1 MRTVGI
7 VCEYNPLH
15 LGHARQL
22 THLRMQHPE
31 AAAVCLMSGLY
42 VQRGQPAVFS
52 RQVRARAALLAGA
65 DLVLELPVCY
75 ALAGAQRFAF
85 GAVQLAAAMGCVDLL
100 AFGAE
105 NADLLQ
111 LRQACTALQQEEV
124 NQTIRQL
131 LPSGIT
137 FAKARER
144 AVAAVYGEETALL
157 LQKPNNILAIEY
169 LCQLEKLPDAH
180 IQPLALGR
188 IGNTHDGEPVGEFAS
203 ASFLRGLM
211 LEGRWEQAQQYL
223 PQNVWQL
230 YRQAQQDGQLAD
242 LQLGERAVLSALRR
256 MEQREMAQL
265 ADLSEG
271 LENRL
276 YRASREACSLE
287 QLYAAVKSKRYP
299 LARVRRLVMNAF
311 LQLPAQMQM
320 LPPPYLRVLGMNER
334 GKQIL
339 SAMKRTASLPVSTS
353 LMKLARSTQAARQ
366 WAQVEA
372 AACDQYSI
380 FCQQIQASGSD
391 WSLPFVS
398 LLGKER
404 E

>member
-1 MRTVGI
+1 MKTAVI
-7 VCEYNPLH
+7 TAEYNPFH
-15 LGHARQL
+15 KGHRWQL
-22 THLRMQHPE
+22 E
-31 AAAVCLMSGLY
+31 
-42 VQRGQPAVFS
+42 
-52 RQVRARAALLAGA
+52 QVRAAGASHVAVVMSPDFTQRGTPAIFPKRLRAQAALQNGA

-75 ALAGAQRFAF
+75 ALAGSQRFAF
-85 GAVQLAAAMGCVDLL
+85 GAVQLSAAMGCVDLL

-124 NQTIRQL
+124 NQNIRQL

-242 LQLGERAVLSALRR
+242 LQLGERAILSALRR
-256 MEQREMAQL
+256 MEQKEMAQL

-311 LQLPAQMQM
+311 LQLPAQMQT

-398 LLGKER
+398 LLEQKD
-404 E
+404 

>member
-1 MRTVGI
+1 MKTAVI
-7 VCEYNPLH
+7 TAEYNPFH
-15 LGHARQL
+15 KGHRWQL
-22 THLRMQHPE
+22 E
-31 AAAVCLMSGLY
+31 
-42 VQRGQPAVFS
+42 
-52 RQVRARAALLAGA
+52 QVRAAGASHVAVVMSPDFTQRGTPAIFPKRLRAQAALQNGA

-105 NADLLQ
+105 DADLVQ

-131 LPSGIT
+131 LLSGIT

-230 YRQAQQDGQLAD
+230 YRQAQQDGQFAD

-256 MEQREMAQL
+256 MEQKEMAQL

-311 LQLPAQMQM
+311 LRLPAQMQM

-380 FCQQIQASGSD
+380 FCRQMQASGSD

>member
-1 MRTVGI
+1 MKTAVI
-7 VCEYNPLH
+7 TAEYNPFH
-15 LGHARQL
+15 KGHRWQL
-22 THLRMQHPE
+22 E
-31 AAAVCLMSGLY
+31 
-42 VQRGQPAVFS
+42 
-52 RQVRARAALLAGA
+52 QVRAAGASHVAVVMSPNFTQRGTPAIFPKRLRAQAALQNGA

-105 NADLLQ
+105 DADLVQ
-111 LRQACTALQQEEV
+111 LRQACTALRQEEV
-124 NQTIRQL
+124 NQNIRQL

-242 LQLGERAVLSALRR
+242 LQLGERAMLSALRR
-256 MEQREMAQL
+256 MEQKEMAQL

-311 LQLPAQMQM
+311 LQLPAQMQT
-320 LPPPYLRVLGMNER
+320 LSPPYLRVLGMNER

-353 LMKLARSTQAARQ
+353 LMKLARSTEAAHQ

>member
-1 MRTVGI
+1 MKTAI
-7 VCEYNPLH
+7 ITAEYNPFH
-15 LGHARQL
+15 KGHRWQL
-22 THLRMQHPE
+22 E
-31 AAAVCLMSGLY
+31 
-42 VQRGQPAVFS
+42 
-52 RQVRARAALLAGA
+52 QVRAAGASHVAVVMSPDFTQRGTPAIFPKRLRAQAALENGA

-105 NADLLQ
+105 DADLVQ

-131 LPSGIT
+131 LQSGIT

-203 ASFLRGLM
+203 ASFLRGLI
-211 LEGRWEQAQQYL
+211 LEGRWEQAQRYL

-230 YRQAQQDGQLAD
+230 YRQAQQEGQIAD

-256 MEQREMAQL
+256 MEKSEMAQL

-334 GKQIL
+334 GKQIV
-339 SAMKRTASLPVSTS
+339 SAMKQTASLPVSTS
-353 LMKLARSTQAARQ
+353 LMKLARSTEAARQ

-380 FCQQIQASGSD
+380 FCRQVQASGSD

-398 LLGKER
+398 FLGKEQ

>member
-1 MRTVGI
+1 MKTAVI
-7 VCEYNPLH
+7 TAEYNPFH
-15 LGHARQL
+15 KGHRWQL
-22 THLRMQHPE
+22 E
-31 AAAVCLMSGLY
+31 
-42 VQRGQPAVFS
+42 
-52 RQVRARAALLAGA
+52 QVRAAGASHVAVVMSPDFTQRGTPAIFPKRLRAQAALQNGA

-105 NADLLQ
+105 DADLVQ

-203 ASFLRGLM
+203 ASLLRGLM

-256 MEQREMAQL
+256 MEQKEMAQL

>member
-1 MRTVGI
+1 MKTAVI
-7 VCEYNPLH
+7 TAEYNPFH
-15 LGHARQL
+15 KGHRWQL
-22 THLRMQHPE
+22 E
-31 AAAVCLMSGLY
+31 
-42 VQRGQPAVFS
+42 
-52 RQVRARAALLAGA
+52 QVRAAGASHVAVVMSPDFTQRGTPAIFPKRLRAQAALQNGA

-105 NADLLQ
+105 DADLLQ

-131 LPSGIT
+131 LQSGIT

-230 YRQAQQDGQLAD
+230 YRQAQQDGQFAD

-256 MEQREMAQL
+256 MEQKEMAQL

-287 QLYAAVKSKRYP
+287 QLYAAIKSKRYP

-311 LQLPAQMQM
+311 LQLPAQMQT

-339 SAMKRTASLPVSTS
+339 SAMKKTASLPVSTS

-398 LLGKER
+398 LLEQKD
-404 E
+404 

>member
-1 MRTVGI
+1 MKTAVI
-7 VCEYNPLH
+7 TAEYNPFH
-15 LGHARQL
+15 KGHRWQL
-22 THLRMQHPE
+22 E
-31 AAAVCLMSGLY
+31 
-42 VQRGQPAVFS
+42 
-52 RQVRARAALLAGA
+52 QVRAAGASHVAVVMSPDFTQRGTPAIFPKRLRAQAALQNGA

-105 NADLLQ
+105 DADLVQ

-144 AVAAVYGEETALL
+144 AVAVVYGEETALL

-180 IQPLALGR
+180 IQTLALGR

-230 YRQAQQDGQLAD
+230 YRQAQQDGQFAD

-256 MEQREMAQL
+256 MEQKEMAQL

>member
-1 MRTVGI
+1 MKTAVI
-7 VCEYNPLH
+7 TAEYNPFH
-15 LGHARQL
+15 KGHRWQL
-22 THLRMQHPE
+22 E
-31 AAAVCLMSGLY
+31 
-42 VQRGQPAVFS
+42 
-52 RQVRARAALLAGA
+52 QVRAAGASHVAVVMSPDFTQRGTPAIFPKRLRAQAALQNGA

-105 NADLLQ
+105 DADLVQ
-111 LRQACTALQQEEV
+111 LRQACTALQQ
-124 NQTIRQL
+124 
-131 LPSGIT
+131 
-137 FAKARER
+137 
-144 AVAAVYGEETALL
+144 
-157 LQKPNNILAIEY
+157 PNNILAIEY

-230 YRQAQQDGQLAD
+230 YRQAQQDGQFAD

-256 MEQREMAQL
+256 MEQKEMAQL

-311 LQLPAQMQM
+311 LRLPAQMQTM
-320 LPPPYLRVLGMNER
+320 PPPYLRVLGMNER

-339 SAMKRTASLPVSTS
+339 SAMKKTASLPVSTS

-380 FCQQIQASGSD
+380 FCRQMQASGSD

>member
-1 MRTVGI
+1 MKTAVI
-7 VCEYNPLH
+7 TAEYNPFH
-15 LGHARQL
+15 KGHRWQL
-22 THLRMQHPE
+22 E
-31 AAAVCLMSGLY
+31 
-42 VQRGQPAVFS
+42 
-52 RQVRARAALLAGA
+52 QVRAAGASHVAVVMSPDFTQRGTPAIFPKRLRAQAALQNGA
-65 DLVLELPVCY
+65 DLVLELPVSY

-105 NADLLQ
+105 DADLVQ

-137 FAKARER
+137 FAKAREQ

-230 YRQAQQDGQLAD
+230 YRQAQQDGQFAD

-256 MEQREMAQL
+256 MEQKEMAQL

-380 FCQQIQASGSD
+380 FCRQMQASGSD

>member
-1 MRTVGI
+1 MKTAVI
-7 VCEYNPLH
+7 TAEYNPFH
-15 LGHARQL
+15 KGHRWQL
-22 THLRMQHPE
+22 E
-31 AAAVCLMSGLY
+31 
-42 VQRGQPAVFS
+42 
-52 RQVRARAALLAGA
+52 QVRAAGASHVAVVMSPDFTQRGTPAIFPKRLRAQAALQNGA

-105 NADLLQ
+105 DADLVQ

-230 YRQAQQDGQLAD
+230 YRQAQQDGQFAD

-256 MEQREMAQL
+256 MDQREMAQL

-353 LMKLARSTQAARQ
+353 LMKLTRSTQAARQ

>member
-1 MRTVGI
+1 MKTAVI
-7 VCEYNPLH
+7 TAEYNPFH
-15 LGHARQL
+15 KGHRWQL
-22 THLRMQHPE
+22 E
-31 AAAVCLMSGLY
+31 
-42 VQRGQPAVFS
+42 
-52 RQVRARAALLAGA
+52 QVRAAGASHVAVVMSPDFTQRGTPAIFPKRLRAQAALQNGA

-105 NADLLQ
+105 DADLVQ

-230 YRQAQQDGQLAD
+230 YRQAQQDGQFAD

-256 MEQREMAQL
+256 MEQKEMAQL

-311 LQLPAQMQM
+311 LRLPAQMQM

>member
-1 MRTVGI
+1 MKTAVI
-7 VCEYNPLH
+7 TAEYNPFH
-15 LGHARQL
+15 KGHRWQL
-22 THLRMQHPE
+22 E
-31 AAAVCLMSGLY
+31 
-42 VQRGQPAVFS
+42 
-52 RQVRARAALLAGA
+52 QVRAVGASHVAVVMSPDFTQRGTPAIFPKRLRAQAALQNGA

-105 NADLLQ
+105 DADLVQ

-230 YRQAQQDGQLAD
+230 YRQAQQDGQFAD

-256 MEQREMAQL
+256 MEQKEMAQL

-380 FCQQIQASGSD
+380 FCRQIQASGSD

>member
-1 MRTVGI
+1 MKTAVI
-7 VCEYNPLH
+7 TAEYNPFH
-15 LGHARQL
+15 KGHRWQL
-22 THLRMQHPE
+22 E
-31 AAAVCLMSGLY
+31 
-42 VQRGQPAVFS
+42 
-52 RQVRARAALLAGA
+52 QVRAAGASHVAVVMSPDFTQRGTPAIFPKRLRAQAALQNGA

-124 NQTIRQL
+124 NQNIRQL

-180 IQPLALGR
+180 IQPLVLGR

-203 ASFLRGLM
+203 ASFLRGLV

-242 LQLGERAVLSALRR
+242 LQLGERAILSALRR
-256 MEQREMAQL
+256 MEQKEMAQL

-311 LQLPAQMQM
+311 LQLPAQMQT

-366 WAQVEA
+366 WAQVEE

-398 LLGKER
+398 LLEQKD
-404 E
+404 

>member
-1 MRTVGI
+1 MKTAVI
-7 VCEYNPLH
+7 TAEYNPFH
-15 LGHARQL
+15 KGHRWQL
-22 THLRMQHPE
+22 E
-31 AAAVCLMSGLY
+31 
-42 VQRGQPAVFS
+42 
-52 RQVRARAALLAGA
+52 QVRAAGASHVAVVMSPDFTQRGTPAIFPKRLRAQAALQNGA

-85 GAVQLAAAMGCVDLL
+85 GAVQLTAAMGCVDLL

-105 NADLLQ
+105 DADLVQ

-230 YRQAQQDGQLAD
+230 YRQAQQDGQFAD

-256 MEQREMAQL
+256 MEQKEMAQL

-311 LQLPAQMQM
+311 LLLPAQMQTM
-320 LPPPYLRVLGMNER
+320 PPPYLRVLGMNER

>member
-1 MRTVGI
+1 MKTAVI
-7 VCEYNPLH
+7 TAEYNPFH
-15 LGHARQL
+15 KGHKWQL
-22 THLRMQHPE
+22 E
-31 AAAVCLMSGLY
+31 
-42 VQRGQPAVFS
+42 
-52 RQVRARAALLAGA
+52 QVRAAGASHVAVVMSPDFTQRGTPAIFPKRLRAQAALQNGA

-105 NADLLQ
+105 DADLVQ

-230 YRQAQQDGQLAD
+230 YRQAQQDGQFAD

-256 MEQREMAQL
+256 MEQKEMAQL

-311 LQLPAQMQM
+311 LQLPAQMQTM
-320 LPPPYLRVLGMNER
+320 PPPYLRVLGMNER

>member
-1 MRTVGI
+1 MKTAVI
-7 VCEYNPLH
+7 TAEYNPFH
-15 LGHARQL
+15 KGHRWQL
-22 THLRMQHPE
+22 E
-31 AAAVCLMSGLY
+31 
-42 VQRGQPAVFS
+42 
-52 RQVRARAALLAGA
+52 QVRAAGASHVAVVMSPDFTQRGTPAIFPKRLRAQAALQNGA

-105 NADLLQ
+105 DADLVQ

-131 LPSGIT
+131 LQSGIT

-230 YRQAQQDGQLAD
+230 YRQAQQDGQFTD

-256 MEQREMAQL
+256 MEQKEMAQL

-339 SAMKRTASLPVSTS
+339 SAMKKTASLPVSTS

-398 LLGKER
+398 LLEKKD
-404 E
+404 

>member
-1 MRTVGI
+1 MKTAVI
-7 VCEYNPLH
+7 TAEYNPFH
-15 LGHARQL
+15 KGHRWQL
-22 THLRMQHPE
+22 E
-31 AAAVCLMSGLY
+31 
-42 VQRGQPAVFS
+42 
-52 RQVRARAALLAGA
+52 QVRAAGASHVAVVMSPDFTQRGTPAIFPKRLRAQAALQNGA

-105 NADLLQ
+105 DADLVQ

-137 FAKARER
+137 FAKAREQ

-230 YRQAQQDGQLAD
+230 YRQAQQDGQFAD

-256 MEQREMAQL
+256 MEQKEMAQL

-299 LARVRRLVMNAF
+299 LVRVRRLVMNAF

-380 FCQQIQASGSD
+380 FCRQMQASGSD

>member
-1 MRTVGI
+1 MKTAVI
-7 VCEYNPLH
+7 TAEYNPFH
-15 LGHARQL
+15 KGHRWQL
-22 THLRMQHPE
+22 E
-31 AAAVCLMSGLY
+31 
-42 VQRGQPAVFS
+42 
-52 RQVRARAALLAGA
+52 QVRAAGASHVAVVMSPDFTQRGTPAIFPKRLRAQAALQNGA

-105 NADLLQ
+105 DADLVQ

-131 LPSGIT
+131 LPSSIT

-256 MEQREMAQL
+256 MEQKEMAQL

-311 LQLPAQMQM
+311 LQLPAQMQTM
-320 LPPPYLRVLGMNER
+320 PPPYLRVLGMNER

-339 SAMKRTASLPVSTS
+339 SAMKKIASLPVSTS

-380 FCQQIQASGSD
+380 FCRQMQPAGSD

>member
-1 MRTVGI
+1 MKTAVI
-7 VCEYNPLH
+7 TAEYNPFH
-15 LGHARQL
+15 KGHRWQL
-22 THLRMQHPE
+22 E
-31 AAAVCLMSGLY
+31 
-42 VQRGQPAVFS
+42 
-52 RQVRARAALLAGA
+52 QVRAAGASHVAVVMSPDFTQRGTPAIFPKRLRAQAALQNGA

-105 NADLLQ
+105 DADLVQ

-230 YRQAQQDGQLAD
+230 YRQAQQDGQFTD

-256 MEQREMAQL
+256 MEQKEMAQL

>member
-1 MRTVGI
+1 MKTAVI
-7 VCEYNPLH
+7 TAEYNPFH
-15 LGHARQL
+15 KGHRWQL
-22 THLRMQHPE
+22 E
-31 AAAVCLMSGLY
+31 
-42 VQRGQPAVFS
+42 
-52 RQVRARAALLAGA
+52 QVRAAGASHVAVVMSPDFTQRGTPAIFPKRLRAQAALQNGA

-105 NADLLQ
+105 DADLVQ

-230 YRQAQQDGQLAD
+230 YRQAQQDGQFTD

-256 MEQREMAQL
+256 MEQKEMAQL

-311 LQLPAQMQM
+311 LQLPAQMQTM
-320 LPPPYLRVLGMNER
+320 PPPYLRVLGMNER

-339 SAMKRTASLPVSTS
+339 SAMKKTASLPVSTS

-380 FCQQIQASGSD
+380 FCRQMQASGSD

>member
-1 MRTVGI
+1 MKTAVI
-7 VCEYNPLH
+7 TAEYNPFH
-15 LGHARQL
+15 KGHRWQL
-22 THLRMQHPE
+22 E
-31 AAAVCLMSGLY
+31 
-42 VQRGQPAVFS
+42 
-52 RQVRARAALLAGA
+52 QVRAAGASHVAVVMSPDFTQRGTPAIFPKRLRAQATLQNGA

-105 NADLLQ
+105 DADLVQ

>member
-1 MRTVGI
+1 MKTAVI
-7 VCEYNPLH
+7 TAEYNPFH
-15 LGHARQL
+15 KGHRWQL
-22 THLRMQHPE
+22 E
-31 AAAVCLMSGLY
+31 
-42 VQRGQPAVFS
+42 
-52 RQVRARAALLAGA
+52 QVRAAGASHVAVVMSPDFTQRGTPAIFPKRLRAQAALQNGA

-105 NADLLQ
+105 DADLVQ

-230 YRQAQQDGQLAD
+230 YRQAQQDGQFAD

-256 MEQREMAQL
+256 MEQKEMAQL

-287 QLYAAVKSKRYP
+287 QLYTAVKSKRYP

-311 LQLPAQMQM
+311 LQLPAQMQTM
-320 LPPPYLRVLGMNER
+320 PPPYLRVLGMNER

-339 SAMKRTASLPVSTS
+339 SAMKKTASLPVSTS

-380 FCQQIQASGSD
+380 FCRQMQASGSD

>member
-1 MRTVGI
+1 MKTAVI
-7 VCEYNPLH
+7 TAEYNPFH
-15 LGHARQL
+15 KGHRWQL
-22 THLRMQHPE
+22 E
-31 AAAVCLMSGLY
+31 
-42 VQRGQPAVFS
+42 
-52 RQVRARAALLAGA
+52 QVRAAGASHVAVVMSPDFTQRGTPAIFPKRLRAQAALQNGA

-105 NADLLQ
+105 DADLVQ

-137 FAKARER
+137 FAKAREQ

-230 YRQAQQDGQLAD
+230 YRQAQQDGQFAD

-256 MEQREMAQL
+256 MEQKEMAQL

>member
-1 MRTVGI
+1 MKTAVI
-7 VCEYNPLH
+7 TAEYNPFH
-15 LGHARQL
+15 KGHRWQL
-22 THLRMQHPE
+22 E
-31 AAAVCLMSGLY
+31 
-42 VQRGQPAVFS
+42 
-52 RQVRARAALLAGA
+52 QVRAAGASHVAVVMSPDFTQRGTPAIFPKRLRAQAALQNGA

-85 GAVQLAAAMGCVDLL
+85 GAVQLVAAMGCVDLL

-105 NADLLQ
+105 DADLVQ

-230 YRQAQQDGQLAD
+230 YRQAQQDGQFAD

-256 MEQREMAQL
+256 MEQKEMAQL

-353 LMKLARSTQAARQ
+353 LMKLTRSTQAARQ

>member
-1 MRTVGI
+1 MKTAVI
-7 VCEYNPLH
+7 TAEYNPFH
-15 LGHARQL
+15 KGHRWQL
-22 THLRMQHPE
+22 E
-31 AAAVCLMSGLY
+31 
-42 VQRGQPAVFS
+42 
-52 RQVRARAALLAGA
+52 QVRAAGASHVAVVMSPDFTQRGTPAIFPKRLRAQAALQNGA

-105 NADLLQ
+105 DADLVQ

-230 YRQAQQDGQLAD
+230 YRQAQQDGQFAD

-256 MEQREMAQL
+256 MEQKEMAQL

-380 FCQQIQASGSD
+380 FCRQMQASGSD

>member
-1 MRTVGI
+1 MKTAVI
-7 VCEYNPLH
+7 TAEYNPFH
-15 LGHARQL
+15 KGHRWQL
-22 THLRMQHPE
+22 E
-31 AAAVCLMSGLY
+31 
-42 VQRGQPAVFS
+42 
-52 RQVRARAALLAGA
+52 QVRAAGASHVAVVMSPDFTQRGTPAIFPKRLRAQAALQNGA

-105 NADLLQ
+105 DADLVQ

-256 MEQREMAQL
+256 MEQKEMAQL

-287 QLYAAVKSKRYP
+287 QLYAAVNSKRYP

-311 LQLPAQMQM
+311 LQLPAQMQTM
-320 LPPPYLRVLGMNER
+320 PPPYLRVLGMNER

-339 SAMKRTASLPVSTS
+339 SAMKKIASLPVSTS

>member
-1 MRTVGI
+1 MKTAVI
-7 VCEYNPLH
+7 TAEYNPFH
-15 LGHARQL
+15 KGHRWQL
-22 THLRMQHPE
+22 E
-31 AAAVCLMSGLY
+31 
-42 VQRGQPAVFS
+42 
-52 RQVRARAALLAGA
+52 QVRAAGASHVAVVMSPDFTQRGTPAIFPKRLRAQAALQNGA

-105 NADLLQ
+105 DADLVQ

-144 AVAAVYGEETALL
+144 AVAAVCGEETALL

-311 LQLPAQMQM
+311 LQLPAQMQTM
-320 LPPPYLRVLGMNER
+320 PPPYLRVLGMNER

>member
-1 MRTVGI
+1 M
-7 VCEYNPLH
+7 
-15 LGHARQL
+15 
-22 THLRMQHPE
+22 
-31 AAAVCLMSGLY
+31 
-42 VQRGQPAVFS
+42 
-52 RQVRARAALLAGA
+52 
-65 DLVLELPVCY
+65 
-75 ALAGAQRFAF
+75 
-85 GAVQLAAAMGCVDLL
+85 QLAAAMGCVDLL

-105 NADLLQ
+105 DADLVQ
-111 LRQACTALQQEEV
+111 LRQACTALRQEEV
-124 NQTIRQL
+124 NQNIRQL
-131 LPSGIT
+131 LQSGIT

-242 LQLGERAVLSALRR
+242 LQLGERAMLSALRR
-256 MEQREMAQL
+256 MEQKEMAQL

-311 LQLPAQMQM
+311 LQLPAQMQT

-353 LMKLARSTQAARQ
+353 LMKLARSTEAAHQ

-398 LLGKER
+398 LLEQKD
-404 E
+404 

>member
-1 MRTVGI
+1 MKTAI
-7 VCEYNPLH
+7 ITAEYNPFH
-15 LGHARQL
+15 KGHRWQL
-22 THLRMQHPE
+22 E
-31 AAAVCLMSGLY
+31 
-42 VQRGQPAVFS
+42 
-52 RQVRARAALLAGA
+52 QVRAAGASHVAVVMSPDFTQRGTPAIFPKRLRAQAALQNGA

-105 NADLLQ
+105 DADLVR

-131 LPSGIT
+131 LQSGIT

-203 ASFLRGLM
+203 ASFLRGLI
-211 LEGRWEQAQQYL
+211 LEGRWEQAQRYL

-230 YRQAQQDGQLAD
+230 YRQAQQEGQIAD

-256 MEQREMAQL
+256 MEKNEMTQL

-311 LQLPAQMQM
+311 LQLPAQMQT

-334 GKQIL
+334 GKQIV
-339 SAMKRTASLPVSTS
+339 SAMKQTASLPVSTS
-353 LMKLARSTQAARQ
+353 LMKLARSTEAARQ

-380 FCQQIQASGSD
+380 FCRQVQASGSD

-398 LLGKER
+398 FLGKEQ

>member
-1 MRTVGI
+1 MKTAVI
-7 VCEYNPLH
+7 TAEYNPFH
-15 LGHARQL
+15 KGHRWQL
-22 THLRMQHPE
+22 E
-31 AAAVCLMSGLY
+31 
-42 VQRGQPAVFS
+42 
-52 RQVRARAALLAGA
+52 QVRAAGASHVAVVMSPDFTQRGTPAIFPKRLRAQAALQNGA

-105 NADLLQ
+105 DADLVQ

-256 MEQREMAQL
+256 MEQKEMAQL

-287 QLYAAVKSKRYP
+287 QLYAAVKSKRDP

-311 LQLPAQMQM
+311 LQLPAQMQTM
-320 LPPPYLRVLGMNER
+320 PPPYLRVLGMNER

-339 SAMKRTASLPVSTS
+339 SAMKKIASLPVSTS

-380 FCQQIQASGSD
+380 FCRQMQPAGSD

>member
-1 MRTVGI
+1 M
-7 VCEYNPLH
+7 
-15 LGHARQL
+15 
-22 THLRMQHPE
+22 
-31 AAAVCLMSGLY
+31 
-42 VQRGQPAVFS
+42 
-52 RQVRARAALLAGA
+52 
-65 DLVLELPVCY
+65 
-75 ALAGAQRFAF
+75 
-85 GAVQLAAAMGCVDLL
+85 
-100 AFGAE
+100 
-105 NADLLQ
+105 
-111 LRQACTALQQEEV
+111 
-124 NQTIRQL
+124 
-131 LPSGIT
+131 
-137 FAKARER
+137 
-144 AVAAVYGEETALL
+144 
-157 LQKPNNILAIEY
+157 
-169 LCQLEKLPDAH
+169 
-180 IQPLALGR
+180 GR

-230 YRQAQQDGQLAD
+230 YRQAQQDGQFAD

-353 LMKLARSTQAARQ
+353 LMKLTRSTQAARQ

-398 LLGKER
+398 LCGKER

>member
-1 MRTVGI
+1 MKTAVI
-7 VCEYNPLH
+7 TAEYNPFH
-15 LGHARQL
+15 KGHRWQL
-22 THLRMQHPE
+22 E
-31 AAAVCLMSGLY
+31 
-42 VQRGQPAVFS
+42 
-52 RQVRARAALLAGA
+52 QVRAAGASHVAVVMSPDFTQRGTPAIFPKRLRAQAALQNGA

-105 NADLLQ
+105 DADLVQ

-230 YRQAQQDGQLAD
+230 YRQAQQDGQFAD

-256 MEQREMAQL
+256 MEQKEMAQL

-311 LQLPAQMQM
+311 LRLPAQMQM

-380 FCQQIQASGSD
+380 FCRQMQASGSD

>member
-1 MRTVGI
+1 MKTAVI
-7 VCEYNPLH
+7 TAEYNPFH
-15 LGHARQL
+15 KGHRWQL
-22 THLRMQHPE
+22 E
-31 AAAVCLMSGLY
+31 
-42 VQRGQPAVFS
+42 
-52 RQVRARAALLAGA
+52 QVRAAGASHVAVVMSPDFTQRGTPAIFPKRLRAQAALENGA

-105 NADLLQ
+105 DADLVQ

-131 LPSGIT
+131 LQSGIT

-169 LCQLEKLPDAH
+169 LCQLEKLPDVH

-203 ASFLRGLM
+203 ASFLRGLI
-211 LEGRWEQAQQYL
+211 LEGRWEQAQRYL

-230 YRQAQQDGQLAD
+230 YRQAQQEGQIAD

-256 MEQREMAQL
+256 MEKSEMAQL

-311 LQLPAQMQM
+311 LQLPAQMQT

-334 GKQIL
+334 GKQIV
-339 SAMKRTASLPVSTS
+339 SAMKQTASLPVSTS
-353 LMKLARSTQAARQ
+353 LMKLARSTEAARQ

-380 FCQQIQASGSD
+380 FCRQVQPSGSD

-398 LLGKER
+398 FLGKEQ

>member
-1 MRTVGI
+1 MKTAVI
-7 VCEYNPLH
+7 TAEYNPFH
-15 LGHARQL
+15 KGHRWQL
-22 THLRMQHPE
+22 E
-31 AAAVCLMSGLY
+31 
-42 VQRGQPAVFS
+42 
-52 RQVRARAALLAGA
+52 QVRAAGASHVAVVMSPDFTQRGTPAIFPKRLRAQAALQNGA

-124 NQTIRQL
+124 NQNIRQL

-203 ASFLRGLM
+203 ASFLRGLI

-230 YRQAQQDGQLAD
+230 YRQAQQDGQFAD

-256 MEQREMAQL
+256 MEQKEMAQL

-311 LQLPAQMQM
+311 LQLPAQMQT
-320 LPPPYLRVLGMNER
+320 LSPPYLRVLGMNER

-339 SAMKRTASLPVSTS
+339 SAMKKTASLPVSTS
-353 LMKLARSTQAARQ
+353 LMKLARSTEAAHQ

-398 LLGKER
+398 LLEQKD
-404 E
+404 

>member
-1 MRTVGI
+1 MKTAVI
-7 VCEYNPLH
+7 TAEYNPFH
-15 LGHARQL
+15 KGHRWQL
-22 THLRMQHPE
+22 E
-31 AAAVCLMSGLY
+31 
-42 VQRGQPAVFS
+42 
-52 RQVRARAALLAGA
+52 QVRAAGASHVAVVMSPDFTQRGTPAIFPKRLRAQAALQNGA

-105 NADLLQ
+105 DADLVQ

-230 YRQAQQDGQLAD
+230 YRQAQQDGQFTD

-256 MEQREMAQL
+256 MEQKEMVQL

-311 LQLPAQMQM
+311 LQLPAQMQTM
-320 LPPPYLRVLGMNER
+320 PPPYLRVLGMNER

-339 SAMKRTASLPVSTS
+339 SAMKKTASLPVSTS

>member
-1 MRTVGI
+1 MKTAVI
-7 VCEYNPLH
+7 TAEYNPFH
-15 LGHARQL
+15 KGHRWQL
-22 THLRMQHPE
+22 E
-31 AAAVCLMSGLY
+31 
-42 VQRGQPAVFS
+42 
-52 RQVRARAALLAGA
+52 QVRAAGASHVAVVMSPDFTQRGTPAIFPKRLRAQAALQNGA

-75 ALAGAQRFAF
+75 ALASAQRFAF

-105 NADLLQ
+105 DADLVQ

-230 YRQAQQDGQLAD
+230 YRQAQQDGQFAD

-256 MEQREMAQL
+256 MEQKEMAQL

>member
-1 MRTVGI
+1 MKTAVI
-7 VCEYNPLH
+7 TAEYNPFH
-15 LGHARQL
+15 KGHRWQL
-22 THLRMQHPE
+22 E
-31 AAAVCLMSGLY
+31 
-42 VQRGQPAVFS
+42 
-52 RQVRARAALLAGA
+52 QVRAAGASHVAVVMSPDFTQRGTPAIFPKRLRAQAALQNGA

-105 NADLLQ
+105 DADLVQ

-230 YRQAQQDGQLAD
+230 YRQAQQDGQFAD

-256 MEQREMAQL
+256 MEQKEMAQL

-311 LQLPAQMQM
+311 LQLPAQMQTM
-320 LPPPYLRVLGMNER
+320 PPPYLRVLGMNER

-339 SAMKRTASLPVSTS
+339 SAMKKIASLPVSTS